1 VSARVAGL
9 VARLVVR
16 TAAALVGGPD
26 VRARYRE
33 QWLADVEGAREVGLR
48 PAAVAAGAAV
58 AAARL
63 AVTRPRWQVAP
74 RSWVSTAVRRRYLV
88 VQLAVAYPYVWA
100 LGYLGYARVRSGLT
114 VAQLFDHRVDPKDL
128 MVAWLP
134 TMWLYLPVLLWLAAG
149 GWVVGAALAPV
160 GLALSIGGRGSSRW
174 LPVAGTLTAAV
185 VTAFA
190 VSDVGAGL
198 RLWLLD

>member
-1 VSARVAGL
+1 MSGWL
-9 VARLVVR
+9 ARLVVR
-16 TAAALVGGPD
+16 TAAALVGGPE

-63 AVTRPRWQVAP
+63 AVTRPRWQVTP
-74 RSWVSTAVRRRYLV
+74 LGWVTTAVRRRYLV
-88 VQLAVAYPYVWA
+88 VQLAVAYPYAWA

-114 VAQLFDHRVDPKDL
+114 VAQLFDRPVDPKDL
-128 MVAWLP
+128 LVPWLP
-134 TMWLYLPVLLWLAAG
+134 TMWLQPLVMLWLAVG

-190 VSDVGAGL
+190 VGDLGAGL